1 MRSAQQVVHNG
12 QGIQLVAAQFG
23 AREAQAQ
30 VQLLGILFLGGLLA
44 GEGRHGRQGLA
55 LARALPAAEEFLHQR
70 QHLFGHIVARQGH
83 HAVFRVIVL
92 GTVGGQIP
100 PGVRGNLLRG
110 PQDGHARR
118 LIPKLHPAEQ
128 LMHHILGGVLLHGD
142 LLQDDAA
149 LLVQLPFIQGGVQGH
164 VAEDVHR
171 QGQILVNHL
180 GVEAGAILA
189 RKGVELAA
197 HRVHLLG
204 NLPGIALLR
213 PLKNHVLQ
221 KVRKPILPGLLH
233 HGAHPQPHADGN
245 RAQVRQPLAHHMQPV
260 AQRPMVKHSLLHPSY
275 WEHSRTPSM
284 PHFFKIIHP
293 ARPRGRPPGEAA
305 FLRKA
310 PPPDPLPESGGYTA
324 RLAVLCG
331 CREQQRREPSSN
343 TKKARRKHRSA
354 PCPRPKHR
362 PTRRSSGGGP
372 GEGLLS
378 EKPLPRRFMLPN
390 LTPGRR
396 GGGDGACLRGG
407 ARGRCFHKRYR
418 YGSG

>member
-1 MRSAQQVVHNG
+1 MDRGYSSSLPR
-12 QGIQLVAAQFG
+12 LVPG
-23 AREAQAQ
+23 KAQAQ
-30 VQLLGILFLGGLLA
+30 VQLLGVLLLGGLLA

-164 VAEDVHR
+164 VAENIHR

-197 HRVHLLG
+197 HGVHLLG

-293 ARPRGRPPGEAA
+293 TRPGGGRRGRPP
-305 FLRKA
+305 F
-310 PPPDPLPESGGYTA
+310 
-324 RLAVLCG
+324 
-331 CREQQRREPSSN
+331 
-343 TKKARRKHRSA
+343 
-354 PCPRPKHR
+354 
-362 PTRRSSGGGP
+362 
-372 GEGLLS
+372 
-378 EKPLPRRFMLPN
+378 
-390 LTPGRR
+390 
-396 GGGDGACLRGG
+396 
-407 ARGRCFHKRYR
+407 
-418 YGSG
+418 